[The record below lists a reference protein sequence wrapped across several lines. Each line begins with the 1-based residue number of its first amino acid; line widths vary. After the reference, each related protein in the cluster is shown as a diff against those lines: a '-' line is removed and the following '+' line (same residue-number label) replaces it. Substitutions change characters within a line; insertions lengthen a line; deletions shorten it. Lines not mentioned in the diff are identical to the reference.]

1 MTDLRETHKVRKGKP
16 VEINKG
22 NVVLIQDDN
31 VKRGQWKMRIIEGLI
46 SGRDGQVRGARVRRL
61 GRGKLEFVNRP
72 LPKLF
77 PLEISRDDDRKERSI
92 ETLKSKYGMGI
103 ERDENNE
110 KGDNIPIE
118 CANGTR
124 NRLPR
129 AAAKDARWK
138 SKLML
143 DT

>member
-1 MTDLRETHKVRKGKP
+1 M
-16 VEINKG
+16 
-22 NVVLIQDDN
+22 
-31 VKRGQWKMRIIEGLI
+31 KRGQWKMGIIEDLI
-46 SGRDGQVRGARVRRL
+46 SGRDGQVRGPRVRGI

-77 PLEISRDDDRKERSI
+77 PLEISRDDDKKGRSI
-92 ETLKSKYGMGI
+92 ETLKATCGTGMESDGS
-103 ERDENNE
+103 NA
-110 KGDNIPIE
+110 KGGNIPVE

-124 NRLPR
+124 NRLPK

-138 SKLML
+138 SKPML